1 MLFFLF
7 SVDWEM
13 ISTEEILH
21 NMISA
26 LGKNPRAYPNSAPIK
41 DRLTNNWPEGD
52 KGWKC
57 VGGGRNI
64 PGYSSVKS
72 AEIAISK
79 NPHWEENSLGIAI
92 VPFAYNDGSIFAVT
106 ETRFAILVKV
116 EEIEA
121 EESKEFYSA
130 PDFLANELKLA
141 KKADDENRKRR
152 LRGIVFDVEDAY
164 NALPEE
170 KRGGVWDAQR
180 IKNELN
186 ISI

>member
-1 MLFFLF
+1 M
-7 SVDWEM
+7 V
-13 ISTEEILH
+13 TTKEILH

-41 DRLTNNWPEGD
+41 DRLTNDWPEGD

-64 PGYSSVKS
+64 PGYASVKS

-79 NPHWEENSLGIAI
+79 NPHWEENSLDIAI
-92 VPFAYNDGSIFAVT
+92 VPFAYNDGSISAAT
-106 ETRFAILVKV
+106 ETRFAVLIKV
-116 EEIEA
+116 EETED
-121 EESKEFYSA
+121 EEPREFYSA
-130 PDFLANELKLA
+130 PDFVANELNLA
-141 KKADDENRKRR
+141 KKAGDENRKRF
-152 LRGIVFDVEDAY
+152 LRGIIFDIDDAY

-170 KRGGVWDAQR
+170 KKGGIWDAQR